1 VKAASIDPR
10 DQTSQVDDAAYRVY
24 FWAGDGAAKEGWE
37 LAETDLSE
45 VLAWIPTRS
54 DGRPHSLWAVTRIG
68 ADVTLIRLEG
78 MDLDA
83 GVKAWPAWAQ
93 EVRR

>member
-1 VKAASIDPR
+1 MKAALIDPR
-10 DQTSQVDDAAYRVY
+10 DQTSQVDDPTYRVY
-24 FWAGDGAAKEGWE
+24 FWAGDGAAKEEWE
-37 LAETDLSE
+37 LAETDLRE

-54 DGRPHSLWAVTRIG
+54 AGRSHSLWAVTSIG
-68 ADVTLIRLEG
+68 ADVALIRLEG

-83 GVKAWPAWAQ
+83 GVRAWPAWAQ